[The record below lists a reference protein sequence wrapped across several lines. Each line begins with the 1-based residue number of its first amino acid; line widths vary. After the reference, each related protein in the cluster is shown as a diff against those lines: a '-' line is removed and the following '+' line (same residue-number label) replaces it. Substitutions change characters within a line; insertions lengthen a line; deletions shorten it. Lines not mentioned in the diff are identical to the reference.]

1 MLKRVFRG
9 SVGLVLVAAIG
20 LAQAP
25 QKKVKDQ
32 AEFDLY
38 SSIQKETDASK
49 KLVLLDQWT
58 DKYADTEFKQE
69 RNLFYAQTYAG
80 LAAQGQLPNATP
92 EQLAA
97 ADKASHMLIDKSDTF
112 FSPEMKMSNLTDDQ
126 WKAAK
131 TAVLLQANQSLAA
144 IAIAKK
150 DFPAAEAQYRK
161 MLESNPND
169 AATSYLLGTAIMQQ
183 KQTARTPEALYQFA
197 RASVLT
203 GPGALA
209 PDGQKQTDAYLKKA
223 YAGYHGDATGL
234 DDVKAMAAKSALPP
248 ADYKLKSV
256 TEIQSE
262 QNLSEDAFNKAHPEI
277 ALWRS
282 LRTELTGAGGA
293 DYFSKNMKEHEVPNL
308 KGKVV
313 AQPSPKE
320 LTVSIDDVTTE
331 TLAKAEATLVFD
343 SPLKGTVEP
352 GTELTFAGSP
362 TAYTKEPFMVTMDV
376 EKKNVN
382 GLGAAAGPATPTAPR
397 RAPARSTRKK

>member
-1 MLKRVFRG
+1 
-9 SVGLVLVAAIG
+9 
-20 LAQAP
+20 
-25 QKKVKDQ
+25 
-32 AEFDLY
+32 
-38 SSIQKETDASK
+38 
-49 KLVLLDQWT
+49 
-58 DKYADTEFKQE
+58 
-69 RNLFYAQTYAG
+69 
-80 LAAQGQLPNATP
+80 
-92 EQLAA
+92 
-97 ADKASHMLIDKSDTF
+97 
-112 FSPEMKMSNLTDDQ
+112 
-126 WKAAK
+126 
-131 TAVLLQANQSLAA
+131 
-144 IAIAKK
+144 
-150 DFPAAEAQYRK
+150 
-161 MLESNPND
+161 
-169 AATSYLLGTAIMQQ
+169 
-183 KQTARTPEALYQFA
+183 
-197 RASVLT
+197 
-203 GPGALA
+203 
-209 PDGQKQTDAYLKKA
+209 
-223 YAGYHGDATGL
+223 
-234 DDVKAMAAKSALPP
+234 MAAKSALPP

>member
-38 SSIQKETDASK
+38 SSIQKEADATK

-58 DKYADTEFKQE
+58 EKYADTEFKQE

-80 LAAQGQLPNATP
+80 LAAQGQLPTATP

-97 ADKASHMLIDKSDTF
+97 ADKASHMLIDKADTF

-131 TAVLLQANQSLAA
+131 TAVVLQANQSLAA
-144 IAIAKK
+144 IAISKK
-150 DFPAAEAQYRK
+150 DYPAAEAQYRK

-169 AATSYLLGTAIMQQ
+169 AATSYLLGTAISKQ
-183 KQTARTPEALYQFA
+183 KRTPEALYQFA

-223 YAGYHGDATGL
+223 YAGYHGDVTGL
-234 DDVKAMAAKSALPP
+234 DDLKALAAKSALPP

-256 TEIQSE
+256 TEMQAE
-262 QNLSEDAFNKAHPEI
+262 MNLSEDAFNKAHPEI

-331 TLAKAEATLVFD
+331 TLTKAEATLVFD
-343 SPLKGTVEP
+343 SPLKGTVEA

-362 TAYTKEPFMVTMDV
+362 TAYTKDPFMVTMEV

-382 GLGAAAGPATPTAPR
+382 GLGAAAGPATPPASR
-397 RAPARSTRKK
+397 RAPARSRRKQ